1 MRASL
6 LFSPFVLLCL
16 LLAGCGGSVAV
27 EDFNARDVTL
37 PDGTTVKAEV
47 MMNKLDMA
55 KGMMFRDTFPEGR
68 GMLFIHPT
76 PGRFSYYMFQVKIPI
91 DIVWM
96 DKQKRVVEIMENAPP
111 CTSTKATDCTTY
123 GGNEEAMYVLELPAR
138 YSRKHGIVKGEF
150 LQF

>member
-1 MRASL
+1 MRAL
-6 LFSPFVLLCL
+6 LLVLLCL
-16 LLAGCGGSVAV
+16 VLSLVVSSCGGSTAK
-27 EDFNARDVTL
+27 EDFNAREVTL
-37 PDGTTVKAEV
+37 PDGTIVKAEV

-96 DKQKRVVEIMENAPP
+96 DKQKRVVEMVESVPP
-111 CTSTKATDCTTY
+111 CTSTKANECPTY
-123 GGNEEAMYVLELPAR
+123 GGAEESMYVLELPSGYA
-138 YSRKHGIVKGEF
+138 RKHGVVK
-150 LQF
+150 

>member
-6 LFSPFVLLCL
+6 FVLLCL
-16 LLAGCGGSVAV
+16 LLASCGGGSDAV

-55 KGMMFRDTFPEGR
+55 KGMMFRESFPEGR
-68 GMLFIHPT
+68 GMLFIHAT

-96 DKQKRVVEIMENAPP
+96 DKQKRIVEIVEKAPP
-111 CTSTKATDCTTY
+111 CTAAKATDCPVF
-123 GGNEEAMYVLELPAR
+123 GGSEESMYVLELPSGYAN
-138 YSRKHGIVKGEF
+138 KHGVVKGEF
-150 LQF
+150 LRF